1 LLEEMNM
8 KRVFIVLLSVVLLMM
23 AGSALAAEKVK
34 IGHLALIPSLPT
46 YVAMEKGFFAQEG
59 LEVELVPFQSGTDI
73 VDALIAGR
81 IDADCMSAITQIWF
95 AAQSTPER
103 FKIFLVYAAD
113 SNVDNTMV
121 VVVKKDS
128 PLKDLKDLKG
138 KKVGT
143 FPGATSVSLARAIIK
158 KQTDPQGVIFTEIPP
173 ANLIGALAAGQ
184 IDAYFSPEPFG
195 MIALS
200 QGVGRYLIKSPC
212 TLLGLKRGIAG
223 GGFAFSTQ
231 FVQERPEVAKKVK
244 AAIEKGAAFI
254 KTNEQEARGFLVK
267 YAQLPPPV
275 AAQIPFEKWIKIK
288 DLDKK
293 GPQAYFDILYKDGA
307 YQKKVDTTKLYYE

>member
-1 LLEEMNM
+1 M
-8 KRVFIVLLSVVLLMM
+8 KRLVLVVLMVFLVM
-23 AGSALAAEKVK
+23 AAGQAWSAEKVT
-34 IGHLALIPSLPT
+34 IGHLPLVPSLPT
-46 YVAMEKGFFAQEG
+46 YVAMEKGFFAEQG
-59 LEVELVPFQSGTDI
+59 LDVELVPFQSGTDI

-81 IDADCMSAITQIWF
+81 IDADCMSAITGYWF
-95 AAQSTPER
+95 AAQNVPER
-103 FKIFLVYAAD
+103 FQIFLVYAAG

-121 VVVKKDS
+121 VVVRKDS
-128 PLKDLKDLKG
+128 PLKSLKDLKG

-143 FPGATSVSLARAIIK
+143 FPGATSVSLARVIVGK
-158 KQTDPQGVIFTEIPP
+158 KTDPKKVTFTEIPP

-195 MIALS
+195 MIAVS
-200 QGVGRYLIKSPC
+200 QGVGRYLMKSPC
-212 TLLGLKRGIAG
+212 TLLGLKRGIVG
-223 GGFAFSTQ
+223 GGFAFSTK

-244 AAIEKGAAFI
+244 AAIEKGADFI

-267 YAQLPPPV
+267 YCQLPPPV
-275 AAQIPFEKWIKIK
+275 AAHIPFEKWIKIK

>member
-1 LLEEMNM
+1 M
-8 KRVFIVLLSVVLLMM
+8 KRLVSVVLTVFLVVT
-23 AGSALAAEKVK
+23 AGQALCAEKVT
-34 IGHLALIPSLPT
+34 IGHLTVVPSLPT

-59 LEVELVPFQSGTDI
+59 LEVELVAVQSGTDI
-73 VDALIAGR
+73 VDALVAGR
-81 IDADCMSAITQIWF
+81 IDSNCMSAITGHWF
-95 AAQSTPER
+95 AAQMVPDK

-128 PLKDLKDLKG
+128 PLKDLKGLKG

-158 KQTDPQGVIFTEIPP
+158 KQTDPKEVIFTEIPP
-173 ANLIGALAAGQ
+173 GNLIGALAAGQ

-195 MIALS
+195 MIAVS
-200 QGVGRYLIKSPC
+200 QGVGRYLMKSPC

-223 GGFAFSTQ
+223 GGFAFGTK
-231 FVQERPEVAKKVK
+231 FVQERPEGAKKVK

-254 KTNEQEARGFLVK
+254 KANEQEARGYLVK

-293 GPQAYFDILYKDGA
+293 GPQASFDLLSKEGA

>member
-1 LLEEMNM
+1 M
-8 KRVFIVLLSVVLLMM
+8 KRLVLVVLMIALMM
-23 AGSALAAEKVK
+23 TAGSALGAEKVK
-34 IGHLALIPSLPT
+34 IGHLAVIPSLPT

-59 LEVELVPFQSGTDI
+59 LEVELIPFQSGTDI

-81 IDADCMSAITQIWF
+81 IDADCMSAITGLWF
-95 AAQSTPER
+95 AAQSVPDR
-103 FKIFLVYAAD
+103 FKIFLVYSAD

-121 VVVKKDS
+121 VMVKKDS

-143 FPGATSVSLARAIIK
+143 FPGATSVSLARVIVG
-158 KQTDPQGVIFTEIPP
+158 KQTDPKEVTFTEIPP

-195 MIALS
+195 MIAAS
-200 QGVGRYLIKSPC
+200 QGVGRYLMKSPC

-223 GGFAFSTQ
+223 GGFAFGTK

-244 AAIEKGAAFI
+244 AAIEKGADFI
-254 KTNEQEARGFLVK
+254 KTNEQEARGYLAK

-293 GPQAYFDILYKDGA
+293 GPQAYFDVLYKDGA
-307 YQKKVDTTKLYYE
+307 YQKKVDTTMLYYE

>member
-1 LLEEMNM
+1 M
-8 KRVFIVLLSVVLLMM
+8 KKLVTILFMVFLVISV
-23 AGSALAAEKVK
+23 GSAFGAEKVT
-34 IGHLALIPSLPT
+34 IGHLPLVPSLPT

-59 LEVELVPFQSGTDI
+59 LEVELIPFQSGTTI

-81 IDADCMSAITQIWF
+81 IDADCMSAITTFWF
-95 AAQSTPER
+95 VEQNVPGK
-103 FKIFLVYAAD
+103 FKIFLVYGAD
-113 SNVDNTMV
+113 SNEDNTFV

-128 PLKDLKDLKG
+128 PLQDLKDLKG

-143 FPGATSVSLARAIIK
+143 FPGVNQVVLAKAVIR
-158 KQTDPQGVIFTEIPP
+158 TLMDPQEVTFTEIPP
-173 ANLIGALAAGQ
+173 SNLIGALAAGQ

-200 QGVGRYLIKSPC
+200 QGVGRYLTKSPC

-223 GGFAFSTQ
+223 GGFAFSTK

-244 AAIEKGAAFI
+244 VAIEKGVDFI
-254 KTNEQEARGFLVK
+254 KANEQEARGYLAK
-267 YAQLPPPV
+267 YAHLPPPV

-307 YQKKVDTTKLYYE
+307 YQKKVDTTTLYYE

>member
-1 LLEEMNM
+1 MILL
-8 KRVFIVLLSVVLLMM
+8 VFIVITG
-23 AGSALAAEKVK
+23 GSALGAEKVT
-34 IGHLALIPSLPT
+34 IGHLALVPSLPT
-46 YVAMEKGFFAQEG
+46 YVAAEKGFFTEAG
-59 LEVELVPFQSGTDI
+59 LEVELVPSQSGTTI

-81 IDADCMSAITQIWF
+81 IDADCMSAITGLWF
-95 AAQSTPER
+95 AAQNVPDR

-121 VVVKKDS
+121 VVIKKDS

-143 FPGATSVSLARAIIK
+143 FPGATSVSLARATIRTQIN
-158 KQTDPQGVIFTEIPP
+158 PEGVVFTEIPP
-173 ANLIGALAAGQ
+173 PDLVSALAAGQ

-223 GGFAFSTQ
+223 GGFAFSTK
-231 FVQERPEVAKKVK
+231 FVRERSEVAEKVK
-244 AAIEKGAAFI
+244 AAIEKAVDFS
-254 KTNEQEARGFLVK
+254 KTNEQEARGYLTQ
-267 YAQLPPPV
+267 YAQLPSPV
-275 AAQIPFEKWIKIK
+275 AARIPFEKWIKIK
-288 DLDKK
+288 DLDKQ
-293 GPQAYFDILYKDGA
+293 GPQAYFDILYEDGA
-307 YQKKVDTTKLYYE
+307 YQKKVDTSKLYYE

>member
-1 LLEEMNM
+1 M
-8 KRVFIVLLSVVLLMM
+8 KKIITLVLMALLLMT
-23 AGSALAAEKVK
+23 AGSALGAEKVK

-81 IDADCMSAITQIWF
+81 IDADCMGAITGIWE
-95 AAQSTPER
+95 AAQTVPDR

-113 SNVDNTMV
+113 SNVDNTMA

-143 FPGATSVSLARAIIK
+143 FPGITSLSLARVIVGK
-158 KQTDPQGVIFTEIPP
+158 KTDPKGVTFTEIPP

-200 QGVGRYLIKSPC
+200 QGVGRYLINSPC

-223 GGFAFSTQ
+223 GGFAFSTK
-231 FVQERPEVAKKVK
+231 FVQERPDVAKKVK

-254 KTNEQEARGFLVK
+254 KTNEKEARGFLVK
-267 YAQLPPPV
+267 YCQLPPPV
-275 AAQIPFEKWIKIK
+275 AEKIPFEKWIKIK

>member
-1 LLEEMNM
+1 M
-8 KRVFIVLLSVVLLMM
+8 KRLVSVVLMVFLVM
-23 AGSALAAEKVK
+23 AAGQALSAEKVT
-34 IGHLALIPSLPT
+34 IGHLPLVPSLPT
-46 YVAMEKGFFAQEG
+46 YVAVEKGFFAEQG
-59 LEVELVPFQSGTDI
+59 LDVELVPFQSGTDI

-81 IDADCMSAITQIWF
+81 IDADCMGAITGLWF
-95 AAQSTPER
+95 AAQNAPDR

-128 PLKDLKDLKG
+128 PLKGLKDLKG

-143 FPGATSVSLARAIIK
+143 FPGATSVSLARAIIGT
-158 KQTDPQGVIFTEIPP
+158 QIDPKEVIFTEIPP

-184 IDAYFSPEPFG
+184 IDAYFSPEPLG
-195 MIALS
+195 MVATF
-200 QGVGRYLIKSPC
+200 QGIGRYLMKSPC
-212 TLLGLKRGIAG
+212 SLLGLKRGIAG
-223 GGFAFSTQ
+223 GGFAFSAK

-244 AAIEKGAAFI
+244 AAIEKGADFI
-254 KTNEQEARGFLVK
+254 KTNEQEARGYLAK

-288 DLDKK
+288 DLNKK
-293 GPQAYFDILYKDGA
+293 GPQAYFDLLYKEGA

>member
-1 LLEEMNM
+1 M
-8 KRVFIVLLSVVLLMM
+8 KRFVSVLLMVFLVM
-23 AGSALAAEKVK
+23 TAGLALSAEKVT
-34 IGHLALIPSLPT
+34 IGHLAIVPSLPT
-46 YVAMEKGFFAQEG
+46 YVAMEKGFFTEQG
-59 LEVELVPFQSGTDI
+59 LEVKLIPFQSGTDI
-73 VDALIAGR
+73 IDALVAGR
-81 IDADCMSAITQIWF
+81 IDADCMSAITGNWF
-95 AAQSTPER
+95 AAQGAPDK

-128 PLKDLKDLKG
+128 SLKDLKGLKG

-143 FPGATSVSLARAIIK
+143 FPGATSVALAKAIIRK
-158 KQTDPQGVIFTEIPP
+158 KTDPDKVIFTEIPP
-173 ANLIGALAAGQ
+173 PNMIQALAAGQ

-195 MIALS
+195 MIAVY
-200 QGVGRYLIKSPC
+200 QGIGRYLIKSPC
-212 TLLGLKRGIAG
+212 TLLGLKKGIVG
-223 GGFAFSTQ
+223 GAFS
-231 FVQERPEVAKKVK
+231 FSAKFLEERPEVAKKVK
-244 AAIEKGAAFI
+244 AAIEKGADFI
-254 KTNEQEARGFLVK
+254 RTNEQEARGFLVK

-307 YQKKVDTTKLYYE
+307 YQKKVDTTTLYYE

>member
-1 LLEEMNM
+1 M
-8 KRVFIVLLSVVLLMM
+8 KRLVLVVLMIALMVT
-23 AGSALAAEKVK
+23 AGQAWSAEKVT
-34 IGHLALIPSLPT
+34 IGHLPLVPSLPT
-46 YVAMEKGFFAQEG
+46 YVAMEKGFFTEQG
-59 LEVELVPFQSGTDI
+59 LDVELVPFQSGTDI
-73 VDALIAGR
+73 IDALVAGR
-81 IDADCMSAITQIWF
+81 IDADCMSAITGYWF
-95 AAQSTPER
+95 VAQNVSDR

-128 PLKDLKDLKG
+128 PLKGLKDLKG

-143 FPGATSVSLARAIIK
+143 FPGATSVSLARVIVGK
-158 KQTDPQGVIFTEIPP
+158 KTDPKKVTFTEIAP

-195 MIALS
+195 MIAVS

-212 TLLGLKRGIAG
+212 TLLGLKRGITG
-223 GGFAFSTQ
+223 GGFAFSAK
-231 FVQERPEVAKKVK
+231 FVQKRPDVAKKVQ
-244 AAIEKGAAFI
+244 AAIEKGADFI

-267 YAQLPPPV
+267 YCQLPPPV
-275 AAQIPFEKWIKIK
+275 AAHIPFEKWIKIK